1 MRTDGRLIVISGPSG
16 TGKSSI
22 VREALRRTAAAYSV
36 SATTRRPRPGEQNGR
51 DYEFVSRDQFERRVA
66 AGELLEWA
74 EVFGDLYGT
83 PAGPVR
89 RALAAGRTV
98 ILEVDVQGGL
108 QVARAA
114 PDATF
119 VLIVPPDD
127 AELERRLRGRGT
139 EDEPTVARR
148 LAQARAEIQTAES
161 SGVYNHVVVN
171 DELEQAVDEVCRLVQ
186 RETANG

>member
-83 PAGPVR
+83 PAGPVCE
-89 RALAAGRTV
+89 ALAAGRTV

-148 LAQARAEIQTAES
+148 LAQARAEMETAKS

-171 DELEQAVDEVCRLVQ
+171 DELERAVDEVCRLIR